1 MKNKVYY
8 IIGAG
13 GIGISAIAKY
23 LFLRGATVVG
33 SDLVEND
40 QVRLLRAMGIT
51 VHTPHDV
58 NAMPQH
64 IDVGVISPAVN
75 ETNEELQEL
84 RRRGVTVFTYPQM
97 LGELSRVHRTIAVT
111 GMHGKSTTTAM
122 LGRIFAHAHQ
132 EPLVIVG
139 SKVPDFEQG
148 NILLSP
154 CEDAPFIVEA
164 CEYRGHMQEI
174 TPHTVVMTNVDLEH
188 LDFYRDMQHIVETF
202 QGFVNKI
209 PAGGLLVHRFDEHLN
224 ALTLPDGV
232 SRVTVA
238 IDPRADVR
246 LIPGNFVNGSRTVVV
261 EEKGVTIGT
270 FTLSVPGLHNV
281 LNAGL
286 ALTVAL
292 RNGISF
298 EVAGESLSTFKGIWR
313 RFEKIGESNGAVI
326 YSDYGH
332 HPTEICATL
341 AAAREMYPTRKVTLI
356 FEPHQHDRTKKLF
369 QDFVK
374 VLPTADRTFVF
385 PIYDVAG
392 REEMREVSSE
402 ELVEAC
408 RAAHVSFVDD
418 AAALKLS
425 LQKTI
430 TDEDV
435 VIVMGAGTIDS
446 FARELI

>member
-23 LFLRGATVVG
+23 LFLRGATVIG

-40 QVRLLRAMGIT
+40 QVRSLRAMGIT
-51 VHTPHDV
+51 VHTPHSV
-58 NAMPQH
+58 SMMPEH

-75 ETNEELQEL
+75 ESNEELQEL
-84 RRRGVTVFTYPQM
+84 RRRGVAVFTYPQM

-122 LGRIFAHAHQ
+122 LGRVFAHAHQ

-154 CEDAPFIVEA
+154 REDAPFIVEA

-174 TPHTVVMTNVDLEH
+174 TPQTVVMTNVDLEH

-238 IDPRADVR
+238 INPQADVH

-270 FTLSVPGLHNV
+270 FTLSIPGLHNV

-298 EVAGESLSTFKGIWR
+298 ADAVESLASFRGIWR
-313 RFEKIGESNGAVI
+313 RFEKIGERNGAVV

-332 HPTEICATL
+332 HPTEMCATL
-341 AAAREMYPTRKVTLI
+341 AAAREMYPTRKITLI

-369 QDFVK
+369 HDFVK

-392 REEMREVSSE
+392 REETREVSSE

-408 RAAHVSFVDD
+408 HVAHVSFVGD
-418 AAALKLS
+418 AAQLRTE
-425 LQKTI
+425 LQKSLT
-430 TDEDV
+430 TDDV

-446 FARELI
+446 FARELV

>member
-33 SDLVEND
+33 SDLVENE
-40 QVRLLRAMGIT
+40 QVRILRAMGIP

-58 NAMPQH
+58 CAMPEH

-122 LGRIFAHAHQ
+122 LGRIFAHAQ
-132 EPLVIVG
+132 QDPLVIVG

-154 CEDAPFIVEA
+154 REDAPFIVEA

-209 PAGGLLVHRFDEHLN
+209 PAGGMLVHRFDEHLN
-224 ALTLPDGV
+224 ALTLPVGV

-238 IDPRADVR
+238 IDPRAEVR

-270 FTLSVPGLHNV
+270 FILSVPGLHNV

-298 EVAGESLSTFKGIWR
+298 DVAGESLSTFKGIWR
-313 RFEKIGESNGAVI
+313 RFEKIGERNGAVI

-341 AAAREMYPTRKVTLI
+341 AAAREMYPERKVTLI